1 MEIKPIPKIIEEMN
15 ILVSEEK
22 FDEAIEFAKENVNL
36 NKEYVEG
43 EYVFKN
49 LLEELLF
56 QITINKEIKKKIP
69 LILDYSSLYSNY
81 GNVLLH
87 FNEYDN
93 ALKSFKL
100 AYDYNPV
107 IWSGHG
113 TWSQNGSTV
122 TFVFQS
128 SGMLASIPVCGIPK
142 DFQLSPK

>member
-56 QITINKEIKKKIP
+56 QITINKEIWKC
-69 LILDYSSLYSNY
+69 
-81 GNVLLH
+81 
-87 FNEYDN
+87 
-93 ALKSFKL
+93 
-100 AYDYNPV
+100 V
-107 IWSGHG
+107 IA
-113 TWSQNGSTV
+113 
-122 TFVFQS
+122 FQ
-128 SGMLASIPVCGIPK
+128 
-142 DFQLSPK
+142 